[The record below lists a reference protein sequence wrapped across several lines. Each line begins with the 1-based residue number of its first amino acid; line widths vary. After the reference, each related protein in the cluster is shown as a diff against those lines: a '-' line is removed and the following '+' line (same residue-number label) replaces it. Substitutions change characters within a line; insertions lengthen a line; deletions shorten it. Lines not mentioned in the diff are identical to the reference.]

1 MIFTYIGWGRG
12 SCSSKE
18 DPDHRERAWSNSR
31 SSYAGQR
38 KIGRE
43 RQGSAKCKSSK
54 HCYVIRQTK
63 KCPSLLPNLFY
74 AQARNK
80 FHLQIYF
87 SLVMKIKY
95 LYDISRWT
103 ILTFWYI
110 RKSSVHETLVASI
123 KLFIQRF
130 INMKFG
136 GYIKNHKSWKMQRE
150 IFGFHVSHLYS
161 REKNKKYDST
171 FLYQKIY
178 KQDKTSRLI

>member
-1 MIFTYIGWGRG
+1 MIFIYIGWGRG
-12 SCSSKE
+12 SCSPEE

-31 SSYAGQR
+31 SSYAGQC

-63 KCPSLLPNLFY
+63 KCLSLLPNSFY

-87 SLVMKIKY
+87 SLAMKIKY
-95 LYDISRWT
+95 LYDTSCWKIV
-103 ILTFWYI
+103 TFWCI
-110 RKSSVHETLVASI
+110 RKSSVHETLVASVKI
-123 KLFIQRF
+123 IYLRRF

-136 GYIKNHKSWKMQRE
+136 GRI
-150 IFGFHVSHLYS
+150 
-161 REKNKKYDST
+161 
-171 FLYQKIY
+171 
-178 KQDKTSRLI
+178 